1 MRFDAFEISEGKIVF
16 YNMNGQTMTFEFEKE
31 EAEDKKSAFLP

>member
-16 YNMNGQTMTFEFEKE
+16 YSMNGQTMCFSME
-31 EAEDKKSAFLP
+31 EESYSEGEE